1 MGHVIIVYFMHG
13 YGRRIEA
20 HDLVFCLFDIGGIT
34 KYLAFSFPPPH
45 FTFGCSKAAFHTV
58 IIMRYHIHIYKF
70 QGYDEL
76 LRKVTDFWR
85 MMQIRDNAV

>member
-34 KYLAFSFPPPH
+34 KYLAFPFSP
-45 FTFGCSKAAFHTV
+45 AL
-58 IIMRYHIHIYKF
+58 HIRVFNGGVSHGNHHEIPYTYIYIF

-76 LRKVTDFWR
+76 LRKVPDFWR
-85 MMQIRDNAV
+85 MV